1 MNRGE
6 RWNQGKGDQA
16 VWSLCVVKKGPQ
28 GHFSHAQ
35 EDVRG
40 ERHGELSKRD
50 EDKGSG
56 LWLGPEGRGGLRPQ
70 GA

>member
-35 EDVRG
+35 EEVRG

-50 EDKGSG
+50 EDKGCVGCS
-56 LWLGPEGRGGLRPQ
+56 
-70 GA
+70 